1 MKDLEYVEEYIKDR
15 EYNTPELA
23 ISCRVMLEGKIK
35 SFGTVTASDTQ
46 EAYEIVSEFEK
57 KLYKRNTFP
66 LPEVIKLDVLKHETS
81 LEVEEEKTTCD
92 IKLKQKSKEQ
102 IEKDQ
107 ARLWGFS
114 LHHKAQDTK

>member
-1 MKDLEYVEEYIKDR
+1 MMVTLMVKNRRYSFYI
-15 EYNTPELA
+15 A
-23 ISCRVMLEGKIK
+23 GKIK
-35 SFGTVTASDTQ
+35 SFGIVEANDIQ
-46 EAYEIVSEFEK
+46 EAHEIVSELEA
-57 KLYKRNTFP
+57 KLNKRKTFTP
-66 LPEVIKLDVLKHETS
+66 PEAIKPDILRHEVS
-81 LEVEEEKTTCD
+81 LEIEEIKTPCD

>member
-1 MKDLEYVEEYIKDR
+1 MAKKRIYSFYI
-15 EYNTPELA
+15 T
-23 ISCRVMLEGKIK
+23 GKIK